1 MLESFTD
8 NTYQPTIPEVKTTH
22 AILLHTK
29 ATFQDLSGD
38 VAHVAAASLHAIKN
52 EALQPGAM
60 ISKHSLVKLLMNGEN
75 CSGGLD
81 DWLEPNVLMD
91 SANYLMWYQPVKTRP
106 ITVSNP
112 SDKRSQQ
119 QTFYV
124 KFPATLFIFERNNQ
138 QLAMFGLDSDKRPTL
153 DSMLYQLPVGNVN
166 HRGSLCFGNTKD
178 FIPDDP
184 NGQNCHLIERCFFNA
199 LSTHT
204 NTEFLF
210 RKDKEENKRTL
221 FTQVI
226 NYWRKKAQRQH
237 RVNVKKDLIAIHT
250 IRRQLR
256 G

>member
-1 MLESFTD
+1 MKLLRLAFFLISLPLILGGCGDAQQSTSRQSSINYSYKKPTFEPMSLEQYKAAHPNLLGLDCGMEKFFD
-8 NTYQPTIPEVKTTH
+8 TYINVYGVTIAAMPKTPIPETIH
-22 AILLHTK
+22 AAKIY
-29 ATFQDLSGD
+29 A
-38 VAHVAAASLHAIKN
+38 
-52 EALQPGAM
+52 
-60 ISKHSLVKLLMNGEN
+60 
-75 CSGGLD
+75 
-81 DWLEPNVLMD
+81 
-91 SANYLMWYQPVKTRP
+91 
-106 ITVSNP
+106 
-112 SDKRSQQ
+112 
-119 QTFYV
+119 
-124 KFPATLFIFERNNQ
+124 
-138 QLAMFGLDSDKRPTL
+138 QLIDNDE
-153 DSMLYQLPVGNVN
+153 
-166 HRGSLCFGNTKD
+166 D